1 MILFGYRKK
10 QPMKLYLEPDSDYEE
25 FDDRE
30 VSYKPPEGNYQVA
43 FCQCRE
49 IKAKKSDNVKI
60 RVTWDVVYPID
71 QKFQYKVWKDYPLE
85 GVIAKQLKSDL
96 RRIFGDDLSEFVD
109 SSGAIDTDKLL
120 GKKADATVVH
130 KFTNEYEDPLVVV
143 KTLYSAGKF
152 KLQ

>member
-1 MILFGYRKK
+1 
-10 QPMKLYLEPDSDYEE
+10 MKLYLEPDSDDEE

-30 VSYKPPEGNYQVA
+30 VSYKPPKGNYQVA

-49 IKAKKSDNVKI
+49 IKGKKIDNMKI
-60 RVTWDVVYPID
+60 RVTWDVLYPVD
-71 QKFQYKVWKDYPLE
+71 HRFQYKVWKDYPLE

-109 SSGAIDTDKLL
+109 SSGSIDTDKLL
-120 GKKADATVVH
+120 GEKADATVVH

-143 KTLYSAGKF
+143 KTLYPAGKF

>member
-1 MILFGYRKK
+1 
-10 QPMKLYLEPDSDYEE
+10 MKLYLEPDSDDEE

-49 IKAKKSDNVKI
+49 IKGKKIDNMKI
-60 RVTWDVVYPID
+60 RITWDILYPVD
-71 QKFQYKVWKDYPLE
+71 HRFQYKVWKDYPLE
-85 GVIAKQLKSDL
+85 GAIAKQLKSDL

-120 GKKADATVVH
+120 GEKADATVVY

-143 KTLYSAGKF
+143 KTLYPAGKF

>member
-1 MILFGYRKK
+1 
-10 QPMKLYLEPDSDYEE
+10 MKLYLEPDSDDEE

-49 IKAKKSDNVKI
+49 IKGKKIDNMKI
-60 RVTWDVVYPID
+60 RITWDILYPVD
-71 QKFQYKVWKDYPLE
+71 HRFQYKVWKDYPLE

-120 GKKADATVVH
+120 GEKADATVVY

-143 KTLYSAGKF
+143 KTLYPAGKF